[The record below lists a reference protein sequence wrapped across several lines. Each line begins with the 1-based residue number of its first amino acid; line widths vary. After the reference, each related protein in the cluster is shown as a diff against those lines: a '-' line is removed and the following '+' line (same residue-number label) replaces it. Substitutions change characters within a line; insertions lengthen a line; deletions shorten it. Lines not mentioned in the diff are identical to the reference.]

1 METTI
6 PNANESFDHTDVYMA
21 EIRHKVEELVS
32 LAGKAGVSI
41 LVSSVFCY
49 DEDKAGSELNFNSAN
64 HNCSPVLRQ
73 KLATLLLKPD
83 YLTFFQGL
91 NALYPN
97 AGEILQVIRD
107 MDDNTKIEEE

>member
-6 PNANESFDHTDVYMA
+6 PNATESFDHTDVYMA
-21 EIRHKVEELVS
+21 EIRHKVEDLVA

-73 KLATLLLKPD
+73 KLAALLLKPD

-91 NALYPN
+91 NALFPE
-97 AGEILQVIRD
+97 AEEILQVIRD
-107 MDDNTKIEEE
+107 MGNTKEEE